1 MFFCTRFTVV
11 LLFLR
16 EYKLKKKIVRVLH
29 SIASFD
35 DGNVNFQRD
44 CRRPLLGRQP
54 VAVRLRPTVAGP
66 MAAAVAPGSRSGAHP
81 RHGRDAAGPVDGPAG
96 HVRRPQE
103 RRRSRAGGR
112 HLPGGPAVQ
121 GECAERQRHRQHGG
135 QDVAPDR
142 LSGPFAGGVLLGHRL
157 VQRLLKTVN
166 QRNIII
172 VYNFSNNNNI
182 HCRLGERRSGVGDS
196 VPLKENI
203 RSPSLPRSILKKK

>member
-1 MFFCTRFTVV
+1 
-11 LLFLR
+11 
-16 EYKLKKKIVRVLH
+16 
-29 SIASFD
+29 
-35 DGNVNFQRD
+35 
-44 CRRPLLGRQP
+44 
-54 VAVRLRPTVAGP
+54 

-157 VQRLLKTVN
+157 VQRLLRTVN

-172 VYNFSNNNNI
+172 VYNFSNNNN
-182 HCRLGERRSGVGDS
+182 CRLGERRSGVGDS

-203 RSPSLPRSILKKK
+203 RSRSLPRSILKKKKIIIKKWTQRPFYRKESKPPKVLNCIPVCGRYNMISYLFYVKRENIIP